1 MDFENWKIEK
11 QRIIEEEAAAL
22 EEYAAAAEWCN
33 NSGNYTIIEDNDYYK
48 VIKLPEPE
56 PEQPAPEVSDNE
68 IIENLE

>member
-22 EEYAAAAEWCN
+22 EEYSAAAAWCN
-33 NSGNYTIIEDNDYYK
+33 ESGQYTIIEDGDFYK

-56 PEQPAPEVSDNE
+56 PEPEVSDNE